1 MALLADR
8 RILFIHIPKTAGTYL
23 RKNLKESFETEWDEP
38 SDPKHVPL
46 ADLYRRCKDR
56 GFDISKLYT
65 ISLVRNPWS
74 KLYSTW
80 KFFGQLQYKE
90 YFSGDIDID
99 KDFNKWLK
107 WTYSNNYDR
116 SKTRKGLNLWRYV
129 FNNQLNWFKSSDNE
143 DYKIDK
149 IIKMENLDDEIV
161 PLAREVGM
169 KRVFKGRE
177 NAQRYDIPYNQV
189 YNQESIDLVAKHF
202 AEDIKTFDYNYQQ
215 L

>member
-23 RKNLKESFETEWDEP
+23 RKNLKESFETEWDGP

-46 ADLYRRCKDR
+46 ADLYRRCK
-56 GFDISKLYT
+56 GEGVDISKLYT

-90 YFSGDIDID
+90 YFSGDTDID
-99 KDFNKWLK
+99 KDFNKWIQ
-107 WTYSNNYDR
+107 WTYSNDYDR

-143 DYKIDK
+143 DYKVDK
-149 IIKMENLDDEIV
+149 IIKMEDLDEEIV
-161 PLAREVGM
+161 PLAREIGM

-177 NAQRYDIPYNQV
+177 NAQRYDIPYTQV
-189 YNQESIDLVAKHF
+189 YNQESIDLVAKYF
-202 AEDIKTFDYNYQQ
+202 ADDIKTFDYNYQQ

>member
-1 MALLADR
+1 MALLVDK

-46 ADLYRRCKDR
+46 AVLYSRCKDE
-56 GFDISKLYT
+56 GVDISKLYT

-90 YFSGDIDID
+90 YFSGDTDID
-99 KDFNKWLK
+99 KDFNKWIK
-107 WTYSNNYDR
+107 WTYSNDYDR

>member
-23 RKNLKESFETEWDEP
+23 RKNLKESFETEWDDP

-46 ADLYRRCKDR
+46 ADLYRRCK
-56 GFDISKLYT
+56 GEGVDISKLYT

-90 YFSGDIDID
+90 YFSGDTDID
-99 KDFNKWLK
+99 KDFNKWIK

-143 DYKIDK
+143 DYKINK

-161 PLAREVGM
+161 PLARELRM

-177 NAQRYDIPYNQV
+177 NAQRYDIPYTQV

-202 AEDIKTFDYNYQQ
+202 AEDIKTFDYTYHQ

>member
-1 MALLADR
+1 MSLLADK

-46 ADLYRRCKDR
+46 ADLYRRCKDG

-90 YFSGDIDID
+90 YFSGDTDID
-99 KDFNKWLK
+99 KDFNKWIK
-107 WTYSNNYDR
+107 WTYSNDYDR

-143 DYKIDK
+143 DYKVDK
-149 IIKMENLDDEIV
+149 IIKMEDLDDEIV

-177 NAQRYDIPYNQV
+177 NAQRYDIPYTQV
-189 YNQESIDLVAKHF
+189 YNQESIDLVAKYF
-202 AEDIKTFDYNYQQ
+202 ADDIKTFDYNYQQ

>member
-1 MALLADR
+1 MALLADK

-23 RKNLKESFETEWDEP
+23 RKNLKESFKTEWDQEAE
-38 SDPKHVPL
+38 PKHVPL
-46 ADLYRRCKDR
+46 VDLYKRCKDE
-56 GFDISKLYT
+56 DIDTSKLYT

-99 KDFNKWLK
+99 KDFNKWIK
-107 WTYSNNYDR
+107 WSYSDEYDR
-116 SKTRKGLNLWRYV
+116 NRIRKGLNLWRYV
-129 FNNQLNWFKSSDNE
+129 FNNQLNWFKSADNE
-143 DYKIDK
+143 DYKVDR
-149 IIKMENLDDEIV
+149 IIKMEDLDDEIV

-169 KRVFKGRE
+169 KRVFRGRE
-177 NAQRYDIPYNQV
+177 NAQRYDTPYTQV

-202 AEDIKTFDYNYQQ
+202 AEDITKFDYSICK
-215 L
+215 

>member
-1 MALLADR
+1 MALLADK

-23 RKNLKESFETEWDEP
+23 RKNLKESFETEWDSP

-46 ADLYRRCKDR
+46 ADLYRRCK
-56 GFDISKLYT
+56 GEGVDISKLYT

-90 YFSGDIDID
+90 YFSGDTDID
-99 KDFNKWLK
+99 KDFNKWIQ
-107 WTYSNNYDR
+107 WTYSNDYDR

-143 DYKIDK
+143 DYKVDK
-149 IIKMENLDDEIV
+149 IIKMEDLDDEIV

-177 NAQRYDIPYNQV
+177 NAQRYDIPYTQV
-189 YNQESIDLVAKHF
+189 YNQESIDLVAKYF
-202 AEDIKTFDYNYQQ
+202 ADDIKTFDYNYQQ